1 MSFLHTFN
9 PGPFPKLDNNFC
21 QRGIDNDYF
30 VLIKGATMILLI
42 KGALMIMI
50 IIISMKGALI
60 IIISMKGALINI
72 VSMKGASIMS
82 MQGAR

>member
-1 MSFLHTFN
+1 
-9 PGPFPKLDNNFC
+9 
-21 QRGIDNDYF
+21 
-30 VLIKGATMILLI
+30 MILLI

>member
-1 MSFLHTFN
+1 
-9 PGPFPKLDNNFC
+9 
-21 QRGIDNDYF
+21 
-30 VLIKGATMILLI
+30 MILLI

-50 IIISMKGALI
+50 IIISTKGALI